1 MVRLNK
7 KLWHELRNKE
17 EEEIKETKLQNNTT
31 IDESIENAVKD
42 KEEKSLHIG

>member
-7 KLWHELRNKE
+7 KTMNMNLERRRRNKG
-17 EEEIKETKLQNNTT
+17 TKLQNNTT
-31 IDESIENAVKD
+31 IDESIEKAVKD